1 MNRFLLGLLGLVL
14 LVAGAAAIVV
24 HLGFVPRVDR
34 DAALVPGT
42 ALPPT
47 WVLVVVAAAAVVI
60 ALLCVRWLVAQV
72 PRRRVATWRW
82 AEAAGATRIT
92 TSTAAAPFADE
103 VTGYPG
109 VRKVEALLTGPHT
122 APRLALVVRA
132 HGDADLRG
140 IRRRIDD
147 EGLPRLREALD
158 APDLHATVEF
168 RMTSSKTAA
177 RVH

>member
-14 LVAGAAAIVV
+14 LLAGAAALVV
-24 HLGFVPRVDR
+24 NLDLVHWVDR
-34 DAALVPGT
+34 SDPVVPGT

-47 WVLVVVAAAAVVI
+47 WVLWVVAAGAVVI
-60 ALLCVRWLVAQV
+60 ALICLRWLTAQV
-72 PRRRVATWRW
+72 PRRKVTAWRW
-82 AEAAGATRIT
+82 ADEAGATRL
-92 TSTAAAPFADE
+92 STATATAPFADE
-103 VTGYPG
+103 VTAYPG
-109 VRKVEALLTGPHT
+109 VRKVEATLTGPHT

-158 APDLHATVEF
+158 APDLHADVEF
-168 RMTSSKTAA
+168 RMSTTKAEA
-177 RVH
+177 RVR

>member
-1 MNRFLLGLLGLVL
+1 VNRFLLGLLGLVL
-14 LVAGAAAIVV
+14 LIAGAAAVAV
-24 HLGFVPRVDR
+24 HLGFVPADR
-34 DAALVPGT
+34 AAALVPGT

-47 WVLVVVAAAAVVI
+47 WVLAVVAAVSVVL
-60 ALLCVRWLVAQV
+60 ALLCLRWLIAQV
-72 PRRRVATWRW
+72 PRRRAVTWRW
-82 AEAAGATRIT
+82 PDEAGVTRIA
-92 TSTAAAPFADE
+92 TSTAAAPFAEE

-109 VRKVEALLTGPHT
+109 VRKVEASLTGPHT

-147 EGLPRLREALD
+147 EGLPRLREALEL
-158 APDLHATVEF
+158 PGLQATVEF
-168 RMTSSKTAA
+168 RMASSRTDS

>member
-14 LVAGAAAIVV
+14 ALAGASALAV
-24 HLGFVPRVDR
+24 HYGFVPQVDR
-34 DAALVPGT
+34 FAALIPGT

-47 WVLVVVAAAAVVI
+47 WVLWVIAAAAVVV
-60 ALLCVRWLVAQV
+60 ALLCLRWLTAQI
-72 PRRRVATWRW
+72 PRRKVASWRW
-82 AEAAGATRIT
+82 ADEAGATRIT
-92 TSTAAAPFADE
+92 TATATAPFAE
-103 VTGYPG
+103 EITAYPG
-109 VRKVEALLTGPHT
+109 VRKVEAALTGPHT

-147 EGLPRLREALD
+147 EGLPRLREAL
-158 APDLHATVEF
+158 ATPDLHATVEF
-168 RMTSSKTAA
+168 RMSPTKVDA